1 MPKPKPWQKTFTAA
15 SGIQEL
21 HRNDPDQEVRDYCKN
36 QIDRADRLKGILQQ
50 KLQQALM
57 QGSFVFRGQ
66 MTAISAL
73 GSTLQEAARKQL
85 GEVAEQV
92 FDRYS
97 EAPTRAE
104 TSLAEKFLKQG
115 NLSAITSALDPL
127 DLVQVVSG
135 QPQIQTSQ
143 KAIVSIRDYIDR
155 NGTVEGKR
163 LSDHFG
169 APPFGW
175 SPDTLRYIL
184 SAMLVAGEI
193 TPEDF
198 WAGSEN
204 RRSTSH

>member
-1 MPKPKPWQKTFTAA
+1 MRSATVEESRQRQAQNTIYALGRTDAEA
-15 SGIQEL
+15 QTLAEDIYRCQRIQEL

-135 QPQIQTSQ
+135 QPQNSNQPKGHCQHS
-143 KAIVSIRDYIDR
+143 
-155 NGTVEGKR
+155 
-163 LSDHFG
+163 
-169 APPFGW
+169 
-175 SPDTLRYIL
+175 
-184 SAMLVAGEI
+184 
-193 TPEDF
+193 
-198 WAGSEN
+198 
-204 RRSTSH
+204 